1 MDIVVAGVAVVA
13 FAATVYVLA
22 GIGGRTHPQQP
33 RTILLPDDEGRE
45 GNGTP
50 PAEGHEWLT
59 VQQVATLLEL
69 PPGEIVELV
78 DRDAIPFFLVRGG
91 RLSEPEYLRFRRD
104 EIDAWTIG

>member
-13 FAATVYVLA
+13 FAATVFVLA
-22 GIGGRTHPQQP
+22 GAGGRTRPRQP
-33 RTILLPDDEGRE
+33 RTILLPEGE
-45 GNGTP
+45 
-50 PAEGHEWLT
+50 EWLD

-69 PPGEIVELV
+69 PPSEIVELV
-78 DRDAIPFFLVRGG
+78 NNDSIPFWLVTGG